1 LKSVAF
7 APLIDTLV
15 TDSAALPIDSTL
27 SVCGELA
34 MLTAWVPKLTG
45 FGVNAMPGATPLP
58 ETGTSVN
65 PGPALCTIR
74 KVDPRT
80 PNPVSVTVC
89 GELVALPLTINVA
102 VRAPRADGVNVMLR
116 PHELP
121 GGTFWPAQVLA
132 TLKSPALTPTTVT
145 PVTVNP
151 ESPTLSTLTVC
162 GALAKLTA
170 CVPKFT

>member
-1 LKSVAF
+1 LLVTQSSLHSSPTRPSSVLASVAL
-7 APLIDTLV
+7 PVLDTVTVLIGLAVISVWLLNATEAGE
-15 TDSAALPIDSTL
+15 TAID
-27 SVCGELA
+27 
-34 MLTAWVPKLTG
+34 
-45 FGVNAMPGATPLP
+45 GA
-58 ETGTSVN
+58 V
-65 PGPALCTIR
+65 
-74 KVDPRT
+74 VV

-162 GALAKLTA
+162 
-170 CVPKFT
+170 